1 MKKLIITGLFSLSI
15 LMTWA
20 QSPQKMTF
28 QAVVRNASD
37 ALVSNSNVGMRISI
51 LQGSASGTA
60 IYVENHTPTTNINGL
75 ATLEVGGGTAT
86 TGVFSTIDW
95 ASGPYFLKTE
105 TDPTGGSN
113 YTITGTSQLLSVPYA
128 LYAANSGSSTPGPQG
143 VQGIQGPIGPQGPAG
158 TDAQTLSILGQS
170 LTISGGN
177 SVTLP
182 TSGGTLDQ
190 AYDFGGGGVGRI
202 ITADAGSV
210 EINTATPSAVALRT
224 THSNSGVAIL
234 AQTTNAS
241 NTFSTIQSSTN
252 STSALASAIVGN
264 SSGAAWGVSGQVQ
277 STATASSAV
286 YGSNLRTT
294 GGYGTYGIGHTGT
307 VGETNYQLGF
317 GVYGHNY
324 DAIGPLGN
332 AVGTYGLGYVGIW
345 GDQSD
350 VNGYSVYANGDFGA
364 AGTKAFSIDHP
375 LDPANKYLRHYSI
388 ESNEV
393 LNLYR
398 GTVAFDAN
406 GEAVVTLPDYFD
418 AVNTDFSYQLT
429 PIGGYAPIFIKEK
442 ITNGQFVIGGG
453 NPTMEVSWTVC
464 AQRNDPYL
472 QQHPTSKQVEVDKEE
487 WNKGK
492 YLQPDLY
499 NQSEDLRIV
508 KPLATDHSQTP
519 INILKEH

>member
-15 LMTWA
+15 VMTWA

-37 ALVSNSNVGMRISI
+37 ALVSNSNVGMRLSI

-143 VQGIQGPIGPQGPAG
+143 VQGIQGPIGPTGPQGIQGPTGPTGPQGPTGLTGSQGIQGPIGPQGPAG

-252 STSALASAIVGN
+252 S
-264 SSGAAWGVSGQVQ
+264 
-277 STATASSAV
+277 
-286 YGSNLRTT
+286 
-294 GGYGTYGIGHTGT
+294 
-307 VGETNYQLGF
+307 
-317 GVYGHNY
+317 
-324 DAIGPLGN
+324 
-332 AVGTYGLGYVGIW
+332 
-345 GDQSD
+345 
-350 VNGYSVYANGDFGA
+350 
-364 AGTKAFSIDHP
+364 
-375 LDPANKYLRHYSI
+375 
-388 ESNEV
+388 
-393 LNLYR
+393 
-398 GTVAFDAN
+398 
-406 GEAVVTLPDYFD
+406 
-418 AVNTDFSYQLT
+418 
-429 PIGGYAPIFIKEK
+429 IK
-442 ITNGQFVIGGG
+442 F
-453 NPTMEVSWTVC
+453 
-464 AQRNDPYL
+464 
-472 QQHPTSKQVEVDKEE
+472 TSK
-487 WNKGK
+487 
-492 YLQPDLY
+492 
-499 NQSEDLRIV
+499 
-508 KPLATDHSQTP
+508 
-519 INILKEH
+519 